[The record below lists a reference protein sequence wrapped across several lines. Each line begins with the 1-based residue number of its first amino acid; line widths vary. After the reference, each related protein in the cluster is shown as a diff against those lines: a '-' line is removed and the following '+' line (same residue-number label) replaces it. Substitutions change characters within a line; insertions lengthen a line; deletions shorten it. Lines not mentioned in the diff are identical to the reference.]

1 MKTIS
6 ILGSTG
12 SIGTQTLE
20 LVRRHPEQF
29 RIEALTAG
37 HNTELLRQQIRE
49 FHPEFAVCAE
59 MSDAVQLAAEFP
71 EVQFGFGPEAICVAA
86 SYGSSEMIVNSL
98 LGMMGIEPTYRAI
111 RAGKDI
117 AFANKETLVAAG
129 GLIMSAVREEGIN
142 FLPVDSEHSAIFQ
155 SIQGAAGNRVR
166 KILLTASGG
175 PFRGRSYQELKGVTK
190 AQALKHPNWSMGA
203 KITIDSATMMN
214 KGLEIME
221 ASWLFDMPASQI
233 EVYVHPESVLHSAVE
248 FEDGAV
254 IGQMGTPDMKL
265 PIAYALCWPKRLAN
279 ASESLDLFRIG
290 TLHFEKPDP
299 DVFRCLGL
307 AYRAIEEGGSSCLA
321 LNAANE
327 EAVAAFLSD
336 RIGFTQIADT
346 VESVL
351 DSWTFDALKAIEEIP
366 EMEKEARRLAI
377 EYIDRH

>member
-20 LVRRHPEQF
+20 VVRTHPELF
-29 RIEALTAG
+29 RVEALTAG

-49 FHPEFAVCAE
+49 FRPEFAVCAE
-59 MSDAVQLAAEFP
+59 MADAVQLAAEFP
-71 EVQFGFGPEAICVAA
+71 DVQFGYGNEAICAAA
-86 SYGSSEMIVNSL
+86 SYGSSEIVVNSL
-98 LGMMGIEPTYRAI
+98 LGMMGIEPTYKAI
-111 RAGKDI
+111 RAGKNI

-129 GLIMSAVREEGIN
+129 NLIMQAVKEEGIA

-155 SIQGAAGNRVR
+155 SIQGAAGNKVK

-175 PFRGRSYQELKGVTK
+175 PFRGRSYEELKGVTK
-190 AQALKHPNWSMGA
+190 VQALKHPNWTMGA

-221 ASWLFDMPASQI
+221 ASWLFDMPASSI

-265 PIAYALCWPKRLAN
+265 PIAYALSWPKRLSDV
-279 ASESLDLFRIG
+279 SESLDLFRIG

-299 DVFRCLGL
+299 EVFRCLGL
-307 AYRAIEEGGSSCLA
+307 AYRAIDEGGSSCLA

-327 EAVAAFLSD
+327 EAVAAFLKDS
-336 RIGFTQIADT
+336 IGFTQIADT
-346 VESVL
+346 VGYVL
-351 DSWTFDALKAIEEIP
+351 DRWNYSSLTSIDEIA
-366 EMEKEARRLAI
+366 EMEQAARSLAK
-377 EYIDRH
+377 EYINRI